1 MGWRKYRA
9 RLRLWFNRARH
20 WLCGLRDYLRAAELQ
35 RALRRNASAARALDA
50 AVKEMLGR

>member
-1 MGWRKYRA
+1 MGWQTYRA
-9 RLRLWFNRARH
+9 RLRFWITRVRR